1 MRPSEGNGPLFAPRH
16 FPLSV
21 PSSLAGGGVAEGVSG
36 AIGDV
41 DGAVWVLVEAAG
53 GAEALLSD
61 VGASVAESPPGD
73 VGLADGGVAD
83 DEFD

>member
-1 MRPSEGNGPLFAPRH
+1 M
-16 FPLSV
+16 
-21 PSSLAGGGVAEGVSG
+21 SG